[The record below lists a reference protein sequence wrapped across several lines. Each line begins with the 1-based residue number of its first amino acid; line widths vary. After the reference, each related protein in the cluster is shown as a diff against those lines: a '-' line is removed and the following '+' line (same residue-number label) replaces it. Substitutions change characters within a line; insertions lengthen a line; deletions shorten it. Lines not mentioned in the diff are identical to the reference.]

1 LFFAQQKS
9 RFGRIETLEIIL
21 SKTERE
27 LLKAVYRRSQDGTAA
42 HTSEVAEALGLAPG
56 TVTMGIKRLAD
67 RDILIHRPY
76 KGVELTPKGRLL
88 ALAVIR
94 RHRIV
99 ERFLAD
105 MLHYEW
111 QDADRHAKSFEHQ
124 LPQEVE
130 DRLFAAL
137 NNPET
142 CPHGYPIPAPDASEL
157 GEPLRLTELAIGDA
171 AVIALPDDMDGEV
184 IAFLDTL
191 GVRPGVQI
199 ELREKH
205 PFDGP
210 VVVRVN
216 GEDRTVG
223 EKLADRIHVV
233 PGVGTEEVVL

>member
-1 LFFAQQKS
+1 VKP
-9 RFGRIETLEIIL
+9 RFGRIETLEITL

-27 LLKAVYRRSQDGTAA
+27 LLKAVYRMSQNGAEA
-42 HTSEVAEALGLAPG
+42 HTSEVAEQLGLAPG
-56 TVTMGIKRLAD
+56 TVTMGVKRLAD
-67 RDILIHRPY
+67 RDIVIHRPY
-76 KGVELTPKGRLL
+76 IGVELTSKGRLL
-88 ALAVIR
+88 ALSVIR

-105 MLHYEW
+105 MLGYDW
-111 QDADRHAKSFEHQ
+111 LDADRLAKCFEHQ

-137 NNPET
+137 SNPET
-142 CPHGYPIPAPDASEL
+142 CPHGFPIPEPDASEL
-157 GEPLRLTELAIGDA
+157 GEPLRLTELAPGDA

-184 IAFLDTL
+184 VAFLDTL

-223 EKLADRIHVV
+223 EKLAGRIHVV
-233 PGVGTEEVVL
+233 PGVRTEEVVL

>member
-1 LFFAQQKS
+1 M
-9 RFGRIETLEIIL
+9 
-21 SKTERE
+21 
-27 LLKAVYRRSQDGTAA
+27 SQNGAEA
-42 HTSEVAEALGLAPG
+42 HTSEVAEQLGLAPG
-56 TVTMGIKRLAD
+56 TVTMGVKRLAE
-67 RDILIHRPY
+67 RGIVIHRPY
-76 KGVELTPKGRLL
+76 IGVELTPSGRLL
-88 ALAVIR
+88 ALSVIR

-105 MLHYEW
+105 MLGYEW
-111 QDADRHAKSFEHQ
+111 HDADRLAKHFEHQ
-124 LPQEVE
+124 IPQEVE

-142 CPHGYPIPAPDASEL
+142 CPHGFLIPAPNGSEL
-157 GEPLRLTELAIGDA
+157 GEPLRLTELAPGDA
-171 AVIALPDDMDGEV
+171 AVIALPNDMDGEV
-184 IAFLDTL
+184 VAFLDTL

-223 EKLADRIHVV
+223 EKLADRIQVV
-233 PGVGTEEVVL
+233 PGVRTEEVVL